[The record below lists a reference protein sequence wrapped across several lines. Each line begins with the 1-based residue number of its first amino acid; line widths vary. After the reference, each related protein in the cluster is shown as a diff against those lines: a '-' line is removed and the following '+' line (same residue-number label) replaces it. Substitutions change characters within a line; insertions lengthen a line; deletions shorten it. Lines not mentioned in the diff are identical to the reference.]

1 MLLQYNR
8 FVKTSYDEFIK
19 PTMKYADIIIPHGRS
34 NTVAID
40 FVLQNLKTRIDES
53 DFKPEQIQTVDLMK
67 SGSQKQEVVYP
78 VESQSALVDALF
90 DKLNAKEGGPLDNL
104 YKQTLLSMLA
114 ALTDIGKFKDECM
127 LFIVD
132 ATSASGQQSI
142 HDFVLHSREQTHLTI
157 FTFIS
162 TELSIPKSLNK
173 TISVYALRKAGQVD
187 VECS

>member
-1 MLLQYNR
+1 MLCFTSI
-8 FVKTSYDEFIK
+8 FVDLL
-19 PTMKYADIIIPHGRS
+19 
-34 NTVAID
+34 VAIHTYICRRHHSM
-40 FVLQNLKTRIDES
+40 FTFLCTS
-53 DFKPEQIQTVDLMK
+53 MAIQTVDLMK

-162 TELSIPKSLNK
+162 TDLSIQKSLNK